1 MKQWTKHLKMLE
13 KLLLLWV
20 NEKWFT
26 GDNISEI
33 IICDKAKLL
42 IDDLLKI
49 TIGISDADMKTFKA
63 SRWWFDTFLK
73 KEKSHT
79 DNVMSHEG
87 AAWCWK
93 DISRTLNWMYYYVNI
108 FGCVEEI
115 NSIYITYY
123 GKIWFGVQI
132 LGFHFFSFFFRTD

>member
-1 MKQWTKHLKMLE
+1 MLE

-63 SRWWFDTFLK
+63 SR
-73 KEKSHT
+73 
-79 DNVMSHEG
+79 
-87 AAWCWK
+87 
-93 DISRTLNWMYYYVNI
+93 
-108 FGCVEEI
+108 
-115 NSIYITYY
+115 
-123 GKIWFGVQI
+123 
-132 LGFHFFSFFFRTD
+132 